1 MKLYAVMR
9 KNCRRSW
16 RSICGWLGTS
26 ADQGMMIFVRKKDA
40 KDYIG
45 EHDHLEV
52 VTFECTDKGKD
63 ARKRE
68 TWAHL
73 WYNIEDE

>member
-1 MKLYAVMR
+1 
-9 KNCRRSW
+9 
-16 RSICGWLGTS
+16 
-26 ADQGMMIFVRKKDA
+26 MMIFVRKKDA